1 MPRRRLACWTVT
13 PSNRLL
19 RPDVQLLEGGSAIS
33 ESRIKSLS
41 ESMMDGDLNSRE
53 KRLPPRPMVL
63 ACTDLPPAA
72 TTMPFRSSTTAI
84 SNTDPGVLNEPTSLP
99 DWAAKTL
106 TVGFKSLMLPQE
118 PAAMAL
124 PVWEK
129 EMVEKESWR
138 VELRMSGYEY
148 SQSEVAEDECY

>member
-1 MPRRRLACWTVT
+1 
-13 PSNRLL
+13 
-19 RPDVQLLEGGSAIS
+19 
-33 ESRIKSLS
+33 
-41 ESMMDGDLNSRE
+41 
-53 KRLPPRPMVL
+53 
-63 ACTDLPPAA
+63 
-72 TTMPFRSSTTAI
+72 
-84 SNTDPGVLNEPTSLP
+84 
-99 DWAAKTL
+99 
-106 TVGFKSLMLPQE
+106 MLPQE